1 MKYKTKTD
9 KEMFDEFD
17 TSFEADQQ
25 TGKYKEQFTYLA
37 LKYDFRHNIVL
48 SRKEF
53 RDSFHNSKNKT
64 ISKSEWQILTDSD
77 VNTIRLKLISE
88 DLPLTEKD
96 LRTYIDSK
104 DTCLRYNPLQN
115 YFNDL
120 DDWAAKSTT

>member
-9 KEMFDEFD
+9 NEMFDEFD

-53 RDSFHNSKNKT
+53 RYSSHNSKNKT

-88 DLPLTEKD
+88 DLKLTEKD

-104 DTCLRYNPLQN
+104 DTCLRYNPSQN
-115 YFNDL
+115 YFND
-120 DDWAAKSTT
+120 

>member
-17 TSFEADQQ
+17 SSFDRDQQ

-53 RDSFHNSKNKT
+53 RDSFHDNK
-64 ISKSEWQILTDSD
+64 
-77 VNTIRLKLISE
+77 
-88 DLPLTEKD
+88 
-96 LRTYIDSK
+96 
-104 DTCLRYNPLQN
+104 
-115 YFNDL
+115 
-120 DDWAAKSTT
+120 